1 MDRFGEMKVL
11 VQIAEYGGFSSAAR
25 SLTMTPSAV
34 SKLVTRMEERLGT
47 RLFHRTSRSVVLT
60 AEGKLF
66 HTAAL
71 RALEALEDAEAVN
84 DSVLRGTLRIRAM
97 PTFAKY
103 QILPLLNRFRGYHPN
118 LRLEFHLDNEWLN
131 PLEGGMDVALIG
143 GLPADSSFVTR
154 KICTTRWLIC
164 AAPSY
169 LAARGRP
176 MSLSDLDHHDCLGFT
191 MNTPWNLWSRPG
203 TRELE
208 NVRVTDTI
216 ASNQGE
222 MLIALAKA
230 GLGIVRTAEYAIAQD
245 LRDGTLIDLFPEAA
259 SLPEEPIHIV
269 FRDQSHLSA
278 RTRTFVDFIV
288 ESFSGVAPWRVRAS
302 DVENGSE
309 GYFANGYRQFP
320 IDETG

>member
-1 MDRFGEMKVL
+1 MDRFGEMNVL
-11 VQIAEYGGFSSAAR
+11 VQIVENGGFSAAAR
-25 SLTMTPSAV
+25 ALTMTPSAV

-84 DSVLRGTLRIRAM
+84 GSVLRGTLRIRAM

-103 QILPLLNRFRGYHPN
+103 QILPLLSRFRGHHPH

-176 MSLSDLDHHDCLGFT
+176 LSLCDLDDHECLGFT
-191 MNTPWNLWSRPG
+191 MNTPWNLWARPG
-203 TRELE
+203 TQELE
-208 NVRVTDTI
+208 NVRVSDTI

-222 MLIALAKA
+222 MLISLAKA

-245 LRDGTLIDLFPEAA
+245 LRDGSLIDLFPEAA

-269 FRDQSHLSA
+269 FRDQAHLSA

-288 ESFSGVAPWRVRAS
+288 EAFRGLPPWRTVTADMGESLAGGAS
-302 DVENGSE
+302 NG
-309 GYFANGYRQFP
+309 
-320 IDETG
+320 